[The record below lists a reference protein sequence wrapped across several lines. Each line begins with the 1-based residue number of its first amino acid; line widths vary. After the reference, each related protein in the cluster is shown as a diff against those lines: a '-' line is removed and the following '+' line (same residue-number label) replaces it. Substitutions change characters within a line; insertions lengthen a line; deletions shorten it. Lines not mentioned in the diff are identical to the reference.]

1 MIKDK
6 KRIGIIFAALAV
18 LTLFSACGKKST
30 LPETEADMTPFQPPA
45 DFNWEGSYID
55 RVGDLAVLTI
65 ETANNGFLCTICVP
79 DKEITHVEAYE
90 FTALPADDGLGLSY
104 TDGVRTS
111 YLVPAEGK
119 ADQGVKADEIYTD
132 GTGRL
137 YYLDGSVFWL
147 DEKDDAGTTLIFD
160 KVEEE
165 EAAAE

>member
-1 MIKDK
+1 MI
-6 KRIGIIFAALAV
+6 IAALAM

-55 RVGDLAVLTI
+55 RVGDLAVLTV
-65 ETANNGFLCTICVP
+65 EQTGSGFLCTICVP
-79 DKEITHVEAYE
+79 DREITHVEAYE
-90 FTALPADDGLGLSY
+90 FTAKPSDDGLGLSY
-104 TDGVRTS
+104 TGGVRTS

-119 ADQGVKADEIYTD
+119 TDQGVKADEIYTD

-147 DEKDDAGTTLIFD
+147 DEKEDAGSSLIFD
-160 KVEEE
+160 RVEEE
-165 EAAAE
+165 ETTADQAGTVQ